1 MKNYKLLLA
10 MSVIALFLAGCGISK
25 MVKTY
30 PNVNIKLENQDL
42 ENKGGKVD
50 YTVKGN
56 IPPKYLKKKAAMEIE
71 VPVLTYDQNGTVIN
85 EKKETIT
92 LVGEKSK
99 VSGIKIPYKNG
110 GSFSKTGSFD
120 YTEAYEN
127 ATINAISTVT
137 LGKKSY
143 TFDARNIGE
152 GISNTSSLIKI
163 DPELADINLDSKSV
177 NATRL
182 LYAPHNYKPEFTT
195 VSAII
200 YFEVNKSDMNWN
212 LKLNKDAAAKT
223 AIKDFVASLFEGRT
237 IDKVII
243 SGWAS
248 PEGEESNNQGLSE
261 KRFEQG
267 KKWFAKEFDKYLKD
281 YAKKNKI
288 KMKDLVKPELVF
300 ENNTKGEDWDGFEVA
315 VEKSNIAEKSKILN
329 IVRSQSNND
338 MREQKIREMTDI
350 YTEIKDAILPP
361 LRRAE
366 ISMVF
371 NKNNFNDEQ
380 IARLINLNPDTLTL
394 NERLYAATMT
404 DDVNKKEA
412 IYSAIIA
419 DESVQNDWRAY
430 NNSAILSINNYI
442 SSNHDNYLTEAINDL
457 NKANAISPGNGIILN
472 NLAIANFYKGD
483 LAAAKA
489 KFQESAKASL
499 FPVNQDYNLGMFKI
513 LEGDYAAAKSM
524 MNDKHCDYN
533 AALAQLV
540 SKDYASAKTTLDC
553 IPNKDAKVYYLKAVL
568 AARTNNEAQVYADLK
583 IAVEK
588 SPALGAKALKDPEFK
603 KFRKND
609 EFKNIVK

>member
-1 MKNYKLLLA
+1 MKNYKLLLV
-10 MSVIALFLAGCGISK
+10 MSVIALIFFGCGISK

-30 PNVNIKLENQDL
+30 PDVSIKLENQDL

-56 IPPKYLKKKAAMEIE
+56 IPPKYMKKKAAMEIE
-71 VPVLTYDQNGTVIN
+71 VPVLTYDEKGNVIN

-99 VSGIKIPYKNG
+99 VPGIKIPYKKG

-120 YTEAYEN
+120 YADAYEN
-127 ATINAISTVT
+127 ATINAVSTVK
-137 LGKKSY
+137 LGKQSY
-143 TFDARNIGE
+143 TFDERNIGE

-163 DPELADINLDSKSV
+163 DPELIDLQLDAKSA
-177 NATRL
+177 NGTRL

-195 VSAII
+195 ISAII
-200 YFEVNKSDMNWN
+200 YFEVNQSNMNWN
-212 LKLNKDAAAKT
+212 LKLNKDAASKQ
-223 AIKDFVASLFEGRT
+223 AIKEFVASLYQGRT

-267 KKWFAKEFDKYLKD
+267 QKWFAKEFDKYLKD

-300 ENNTKGEDWDGFEVA
+300 ENNTKGEDWAGFEVA

-329 IVRSQSNND
+329 IVRSQPNND

-350 YTEIKDAILPP
+350 YTEIKEAILPP

-366 ISMVF
+366 VSMVF

-380 IARLINLNPDTLTL
+380 IVALINTNPDTLSL
-394 NERLYAATMT
+394 NERLYAASLT

-419 DESVQNDWRAY
+419 DESVQ
-430 NNSAILSINNYI
+430 
-442 SSNHDNYLTEAINDL
+442 
-457 NKANAISPGNGIILN
+457 K
-472 NLAIANFYKGD
+472 
-483 LAAAKA
+483 
-489 KFQESAKASL
+489 
-499 FPVNQDYNLGMFKI
+499 
-513 LEGDYAAAKSM
+513 
-524 MNDKHCDYN
+524 
-533 AALAQLV
+533 
-540 SKDYASAKTTLDC
+540 
-553 IPNKDAKVYYLKAVL
+553 
-568 AARTNNEAQVYADLK
+568 
-583 IAVEK
+583 
-588 SPALGAKALKDPEFK
+588 
-603 KFRKND
+603 
-609 EFKNIVK
+609 